1 MQRTVR
7 PVSNGIGFFGKGA
20 PHVNKKD
27 KEYRV
32 VLLLYSLSL
41 FTLLFNPF

>member
-32 VLLLYSLSL
+32 VLLLYSLTL
-41 FTLLFNPF
+41 FKNI